1 MTSQI
6 NLFNDRLRQ
15 QLETLELEYQRWNNC
30 KQDYDALEALL
41 TTLPETTTKTA
52 MVYMS
57 IERPV
62 THLTV

>member
-15 QLETLELEYQRWNNC
+15 QLETLEFEYQRWNNY

-57 IERPV
+57 I
-62 THLTV
+62 

>member
-15 QLETLELEYQRWNNC
+15 QLETLELEYQRWNNY

-57 IERPV
+57 I
-62 THLTV
+62 